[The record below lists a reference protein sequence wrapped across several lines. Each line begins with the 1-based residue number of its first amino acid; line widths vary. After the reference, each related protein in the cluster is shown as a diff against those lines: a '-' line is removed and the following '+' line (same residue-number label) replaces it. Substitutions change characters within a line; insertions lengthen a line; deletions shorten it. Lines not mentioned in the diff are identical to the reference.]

1 MKNGAEKGLRVLTM
15 EVKSGSSII
24 SEINMCSLQQLVRRG
39 EKKFNIK
46 EKDTR
51 CGEKLRCFK
60 GYLGERELRETT
72 LVITLF

>member
-1 MKNGAEKGLRVLTM
+1 MKNGAEKGLRALTM

-24 SEINMCSLQQLVRRG
+24 SEINMCSLQQLVRG
-39 EKKFNIK
+39 EKKFSIK

-51 CGEKLRCFK
+51 CREKLRCFK